1 MILLFTNQIIF
12 TPIQEEFRMISLI
25 IISLIM
31 IYKQM
36 IVNWVF
42 IKKLNKILLMKL
54 NNIQFITIENSNRK
68 ELNKRKEWNKKI
80 SGISSK

>member
-68 ELNKRKEWNKKI
+68 ELNKRER
-80 SGISSK
+80 